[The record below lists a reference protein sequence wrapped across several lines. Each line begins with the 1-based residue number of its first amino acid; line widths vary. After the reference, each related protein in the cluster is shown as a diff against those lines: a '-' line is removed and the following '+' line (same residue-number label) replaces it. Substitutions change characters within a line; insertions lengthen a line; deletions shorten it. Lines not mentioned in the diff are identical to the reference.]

1 MEDHKLKVFCTVT
14 ETKSFSKTSQII
26 HLTQP
31 AVSLQIQ
38 ALEELYETKLF
49 DRSSSSINLTS
60 SGQVLYSYAKNILAQ
75 YAEMEKEIG
84 KITGLIKG
92 SITMGA
98 STTIGNY
105 LLPSVV
111 FSFKKTHPKIK
122 INLLIGNTNTVLD
135 LLNSG
140 VVEFGLVEG
149 ETTRTK
155 VKVEALLTDEL
166 VFILPAMHPLT
177 KKKSVSILEL
187 MKEPFI
193 IREEGSGTR
202 QIIEKYLALHGI
214 KISDMHIVLVLGGAE
229 SIKEAVEQGM
239 GISIVS
245 RWAARKEV
253 QFGTLKYVTAKETRM
268 LRDFS
273 LVVPK
278 NTVLSH
284 AVDEFLSYLRAYSF
298 ETLL

>member
-1 MEDHKLKVFCTVT
+1 MEDHKLKAFCTVA

-49 DRSSSSINLTS
+49 DRLSSSVNLTS
-60 SGQVLYSYAKNILAQ
+60 SGEVLYSYAKNILSQ
-75 YAEMEKEIG
+75 YSELKKEIG
-84 KITGLIKG
+84 EITGLIKG
-92 SITMGA
+92 NIMIGA

-111 FSFKKTHPKIK
+111 FNFMKTHPKIK
-122 INLLIGNTNTVLD
+122 INILIGNTNRVLD

-140 VVEFGLVEG
+140 VIEFGLVEG
-149 ETTRTK
+149 DTCRSK
-155 VKVEALLTDEL
+155 NKVEAFLTDEL
-166 VFILPAMHPLT
+166 VFILPAMHPLA
-177 KKKSVSILEL
+177 KKKSISILEI

-214 KISDMHIVLVLGGAE
+214 KIPDMHIVLVLGGTEA
-229 SIKEAVEQGM
+229 IKEAVEHGM

-245 RWAARKEV
+245 RWAVRKEV
-253 QFGTLKYVTAKETRM
+253 QFGTLEYITAKDDPI

-278 NTVLSH
+278 NTVFSH
-284 AVDEFLSYLRAYSF
+284 AVSEFLSYLKVYPF
-298 ETLL
+298 EMLL

>member
-1 MEDHKLKVFCTVT
+1 MEDHKLKVFCTVA

-60 SGQVLYSYAKNILAQ
+60 AGEVLYNYSKNILAQ
-75 YAEMEKEIG
+75 YAELEKEIG

-92 SITMGA
+92 SLTIGA

-105 LLPSVV
+105 LLPSIVAN
-111 FSFKKTHPKIK
+111 FKKTHPKIK
-122 INLLIGNTNTVLD
+122 INILIGNTNRVLD
-135 LLNSG
+135 LLNAG

-149 ETTRTK
+149 ETTRSK
-155 VKVEALLTDEL
+155 IKVEALLTDEL
-166 VFILPAMHPLT
+166 VFILPAMHHLS
-177 KKKSVSILEL
+177 KKKSISILEI

-202 QIIEKYLALHGI
+202 QVIEKYLALHGI
-214 KISDMHIVLVLGGAE
+214 KVSDMHIVLVLGGTEA
-229 SIKEAVEQGM
+229 IKEAVERGM
-239 GISIVS
+239 GVSIIS
-245 RWAARKEV
+245 RWAARKEL
-253 QFGTLKYVTAKETRM
+253 QFGTLKYITAKEDLI

-278 NTVLSH
+278 NGVFSH
-284 AVDEFLSYLRAYSF
+284 AVDEFLSYLKVYSF
-298 ETLL
+298 EMLL

>member
-1 MEDHKLKVFCTVT
+1 MEDHKLKVFCTVA

-26 HLTQP
+26 HLTQS
-31 AVSLQIQ
+31 AVSLKIQ
-38 ALEELYETKLF
+38 ALEKLYETKLF
-49 DRSSSSINLTS
+49 YRSSSSINLTS
-60 SGQVLYSYAKNILAQ
+60 SGEVLYSFAKNILAQ
-75 YAEMEKEIG
+75 YSELEKEIG
-84 KITGLIKG
+84 EITGLIKG
-92 SITMGA
+92 SITIGA

-111 FSFKKTHPKIK
+111 FNFKKTHPKIQ
-122 INLLIGNTNTVLD
+122 IDILIGNTNRVLD

-140 VVEFGLVEG
+140 VIEFGLVEG
-149 ETTRTK
+149 DTTRSNI
-155 VKVEALLTDEL
+155 KVEAFLTDEL
-166 VFILPAMHPLT
+166 VFILPAMHPLA
-177 KKKSVSILEL
+177 KKKSISILEI

-214 KISDMHIVLVLGGAE
+214 KISDMHIVLVLGGTEA
-229 SIKEAVEQGM
+229 IKESVEHGM

-245 RWAARKEV
+245 RWAVRKEV
-253 QFGTLKYVTAKETRM
+253 QFGTLEYITAKDDPI

-278 NTVLSH
+278 NTVFSH
-284 AVDEFLSYLRAYSF
+284 AVDEFFSYLKVYSF
-298 ETLL
+298 EMLL